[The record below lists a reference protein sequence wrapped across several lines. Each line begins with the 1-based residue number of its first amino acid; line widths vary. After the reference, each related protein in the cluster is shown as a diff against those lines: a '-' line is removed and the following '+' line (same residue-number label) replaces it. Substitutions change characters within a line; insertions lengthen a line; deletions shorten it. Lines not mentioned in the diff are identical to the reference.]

1 MVMIIAELIV
11 LGLCL
16 GSFTGALVWR
26 LHEQSLPA
34 KKRAASAA
42 ELSIT
47 KGRSMCP
54 HCQHTLAVKDLIP
67 LFSWLTLRGR
77 CRYCKHPIGW
87 QEPLLEVAMPALF
100 VLSYVFWPFA
110 FDNKG
115 IFLFVCWLLTVVGLV
130 ALFVYDLRWMLLPN
144 KIVFPLI
151 ALGVLQTVVVA
162 FLFGGGTEYI
172 LSAVAGLVVAGGIFY
187 VLFQVSKGKW
197 IGGGDVKL
205 GYAIGLLLGSPSLA
219 FLMLFIASLLGVF
232 MALPGLFTKKLA
244 ATSRIPFGPFLIVA
258 TIIVMLFGTAII
270 DWYKLHVL
278 YLP

>member
-1 MVMIIAELIV
+1 MFIAELIV

-26 LHEQSLPA
+26 LHEQSLPVKKQAA
-34 KKRAASAA
+34 KPA

-54 HCQHTLAVKDLIP
+54 HCQHTLAAKDLIP
-67 LFSWLTLRGR
+67 LVSWITLRGR

-87 QEPLLEVAMPALF
+87 QEPILEVAMPLLF

-110 FDNKG
+110 FDAEG
-115 IFLFVCWLLTVVGLV
+115 IFLLVCWLLAVVGLV

-144 KIVFPLI
+144 KVVFPLI
-151 ALGVLQTVVVA
+151 GLGVLQMLVVA
-162 FLFGGGTEYI
+162 FVFDGGLHAI
-172 LSAVAGLVVAGGIFY
+172 LGAAAGLAIAGGIFY

-219 FLMLFIASLLGVF
+219 FLMLFVASLLGV
-232 MALPGLFTKKLA
+232 AASLPGLFTKKLA
-244 ATSRIPFGPFLIVA
+244 VTSRIPFGPFLIVS
-258 TIIVMLFGTAII
+258 TMIVMLFGASII
-270 DWYKLHVL
+270 EWYKLHIL

>member
-1 MVMIIAELIV
+1 MIIIELIV

-26 LHEQSLPA
+26 LHEQSQPA
-34 KKRAASAA
+34 KKRVASSE

-54 HCQHTLAVKDLIP
+54 HCQHTLGVKDLIP
-67 LFSWLTLRGR
+67 LVSWIWLRGR
-77 CRYCKHPIGW
+77 CRYCKHSIGW
-87 QEPLLEVAMPALF
+87 QEPLLEVIMAALF

-110 FDNKG
+110 FDAEG
-115 IFLFVCWLLTVVGLV
+115 IFLLVIWLLAVVGLV

-144 KIVFPLI
+144 KIVFLLI
-151 ALGVLQTVVVA
+151 GLGVVQTLAVA
-162 FLFGGGTEYI
+162 VRFDGGLTSI
-172 LSAVAGLVVAGGIFY
+172 LSATAGLAVAGGIFY
-187 VLFQVSKGKW
+187 VLFRVSKEKW

-205 GYAIGLLLGSPSLA
+205 GYALGLLLGSPDLA
-219 FLMLFIASLLGVF
+219 FLMLFVASLLGVVVS
-232 MALPGLFTKKLA
+232 LPGLIAKKLA

-258 TIIVMLFGTAII
+258 TIVVMLFGASII

>member
-1 MVMIIAELIV
+1 MIIAELII

-34 KKRAASAA
+34 KKRVAKPE

-54 HCQHTLAVKDLIP
+54 HCQHTLGVKDLIP
-67 LFSWLTLRGR
+67 LVSWIWLRGR

-87 QEPLLEVAMPALF
+87 QEPLLEVAMAALF

-110 FDNKG
+110 FDAEG
-115 IFLFVCWLLTVVGLV
+115 VFLLVCWLLAVVGLV

-151 ALGVLQTVVVA
+151 GLGAVQTVVVA
-162 FLFGGGTEYI
+162 VWFDGGLASI
-172 LSAVAGLVVAGGIFY
+172 LSAAAGLAVAGGIFY

-205 GYAIGLLLGSPSLA
+205 GYAIGLLLGSPALA
-219 FLMLFIASLLGVF
+219 FLMLFAASLLGVIVS
-232 MALPGLFTKKLA
+232 LPGLFAKKLA
-244 ATSRIPFGPFLIVA
+244 VTSRIPFGPFLIVA
-258 TIIVMLFGTAII
+258 TVIAILFGASII